1 MPASN
6 ENRSVISPAMDDTPA
21 DAARLSRCSIL
32 LVHGTWGRGIFPK
45 MSDLRRGYFRGTKRW
60 FEEGS
65 QFCERLD
72 AALKSASL
80 DWPIRAFLWSG
91 ANSVYARDR
100 AARDLSKQLR
110 EGLKDPDATAVII
123 AHSHGGNVA
132 LRALQHLDF
141 KTDRI
146 RVVTLA
152 TPFLRVFARR
162 SLQLSYPVKLFMLAA
177 IVITL
182 FASLLVLDSIVSETV
197 GLELLLAVRKIAN
210 NDDLVFQIIVAL
222 SAVAGFY
229 IMEWLNE
236 VFTNPHAA
244 LAIEELAHYDTK
256 GAAASRMLVIRG
268 VDDEA
273 SLSLA
278 AGSIGS
284 RLSFLTLVAVI
295 PAIYAVVV
303 VFLLLVSFFGL
314 QSSVSKL
321 GLWIGGLIIGVF
333 FGALILF
340 FVPGAFKSFFGRE
353 FLINGMT
360 CDIAVDSGPDT
371 LGQVE
376 AITLRPIEA
385 ASSKP
390 RSLELPFSLR
400 WMLEISL
407 LEFRG
412 MYFQML
418 HSRMWHARSKP
429 SWQLRHGIYNHPNCV
444 DEIVRWLRRVT

>member
-72 AALKSASL
+72 AALKSESL

-91 ANSVYARDR
+91 ANSVHARDR

-110 EGLKDPDATAVII
+110 EDLQDPDATAVII

-132 LRALQHLDF
+132 LRALQHLDS
-141 KTDRI
+141 KAGQI

-162 SLQLSYPVKLFMLAA
+162 SLQLSYRVKLFMLAA

-197 GLELLLAVRKIAN
+197 GLELLLAVRKIAK
-210 NDDLVFQIIVAL
+210 NDNLVFQIIVVL
-222 SAVAGFY
+222 SVVAGFF

-244 LAIEELAHYDTK
+244 LAIEQLAHYDTK
-256 GAAASRMLVIRG
+256 GAAAARMLVIRG

-314 QSSVSKL
+314 ESSLSKS
-321 GLWIGGLIIGVF
+321 GLWIGGLIIAVF

-390 RSLELPFSLR
+390 RSLERPFSLR
-400 WMLEISL
+400 WMLEITV

-412 MYFQML
+412 MYLQWQSSLQCQSSLQWQSSMGI
-418 HSRMWHARSKP
+418 AISKP
-429 SWQLRHGIYNHPNCV
+429 F
-444 DEIVRWLRRVT
+444 

>member
-6 ENRSVISPAMDDTPA
+6 ENRPVISPAMDDTPA
-21 DAARLSRCSIL
+21 DAARVSRCSII

-45 MSDLRRGYFRGTKRW
+45 MSDLRRRYFRGTKGW
-60 FEEGS
+60 FEQGS
-65 QFCERLD
+65 QFYAGLD

-91 ANSVYARDR
+91 SNSVDARDR

-110 EGLKDPDATAVII
+110 EDLKDPDATAVII

-132 LRALQHLDF
+132 LRALQHLDS
-141 KTDRI
+141 KAGRI

-162 SLQLSYPVKLFMLAA
+162 SLQLSYWVKLFMFGA
-177 IVITL
+177 IFIIL

-197 GLELLLAVRKIAN
+197 GLEILLAVRQIAD
-210 NDDLVFQIIVAL
+210 NDYLVFLIIVVL
-222 SAVAGFY
+222 IGVAGFF

-244 LAIEELAHYDTK
+244 LAIEEVAHYDTK

-303 VFLLLVSFFGL
+303 VFLWLGSFFGL
-314 QSSVSKL
+314 SVESKL
-321 GLWIGGLIIGVF
+321 GLWIGGLMIGVF

-353 FLINGMT
+353 FLVNAMT
-360 CDIAVDSGPDT
+360 CDIAVDSVPDT

-376 AITLRPIEA
+376 AITLRPVEA

-390 RSLELPFSLR
+390 RSLERPFSLR
-400 WMLEISL
+400 WMSEISL

-412 MYFQML
+412 IYFQL
-418 HSRMWHARSKP
+418 LQSSKGLARSKP
-429 SWQLRHGIYNHPNCV
+429 PWQLRHGIYNHPNCV
-444 DEIVRWLRRVT
+444 DEIVRWLCRVT